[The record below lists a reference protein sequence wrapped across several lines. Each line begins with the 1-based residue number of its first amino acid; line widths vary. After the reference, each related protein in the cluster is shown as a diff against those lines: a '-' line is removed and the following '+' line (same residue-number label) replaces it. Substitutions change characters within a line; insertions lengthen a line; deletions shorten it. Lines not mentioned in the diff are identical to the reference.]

1 MQRIASQPQQ
11 AKFTAAQNKE
21 QKGDFVDSIGQL
33 IAICERDGFIPRFAT
48 DIPQDKVDMTLR
60 DMNEYVRKLV
70 TQDLGFGQQ
79 IEDSLKKIMLQNEMN
94 KEAEARQE
102 EEGDDYDPYAP
113 TELEDEDIVE
123 YYDSIMNQKIVDQ
136 NIYDQR

>member
-1 MQRIASQPQQ
+1 
-11 AKFTAAQNKE
+11 
-21 QKGDFVDSIGQL
+21 
-33 IAICERDGFIPRFAT
+33 
-48 DIPQDKVDMTLR
+48 MTLR

-102 EEGDDYDPYAP
+102 EEGDEYDPYAP
-113 TELEDEDIVE
+113 TELEDEDIVD
-123 YYDSIMNQKIVDQ
+123 YYDSIMS
-136 NIYDQR
+136 